1 MLQGV
6 QGVQIDL
13 ISEDRMARL
22 TSMEKIR
29 LILDDVKEGNIVVLE
44 KGLAPEEASKLI
56 ELTMMEIK
64 PDGFTG
70 IEMETYPDQESM
82 GGFSSF
88 FTRLIGRKARSRLTV
103 IGPANQLKM
112 IKKEKDLISA
122 WVSSR

>member
-1 MLQGV
+1 ML

-13 ISEDRMARL
+13 ISEDRLSRL

-56 ELTMMEIK
+56 ELTMREIR
-64 PDGFTG
+64 PDGFSG
-70 IEMETYPDQESM
+70 IEMETYPENEAPA
-82 GGFSSF
+82 GFSGILS
-88 FTRLIGRKARSRLTV
+88 RLMKKRSSSRLTV
-103 IGPANQLKM
+103 IGPANQMKM

>member
-1 MLQGV
+1 MISMM

-13 ISEDRMARL
+13 ISEDRLAKL

-56 ELTMMEIK
+56 ELTMMEIR

-70 IEMETYPDQESM
+70 IEMETYPESESV
-82 GGFSSF
+82 GLTRFIS
-88 FTRLIGRKARSRLTV
+88 RLIGRKAGSRLTV